1 MILFILG
8 TGSALLLWN
17 LWVLCAG
24 DNPVTSADRA
34 ASSFLACLTALAFYF
49 ASMPGISLGIMLP
62 GFCALVWL
70 ACDHS
75 FGQLFNCTH
84 MRSSSNERGGSGISS
99 DTTSKSGST
108 LSTASFLP
116 SDDARQPSAR
126 VTMLS
131 TSVRKLASLSFNN
144 RTSSSLL
151 PSPSSGAKP
160 DLASIRSSLL
170 CCNLMANS
178 PYDSQTASKMTRSL
192 IYSHCSQGIQ

>member
-24 DNPVTSADRA
+24 DNPITSADRA

-49 ASMPGISLGIMLP
+49 ASMPGVSLGIMLP
-62 GFCALVWL
+62 GFCALIWL
-70 ACDHS
+70 ACDHT

-84 MRSSSNERGGSGISS
+84 IRSSSNESGGSGISS
-99 DTTSKSGST
+99 DTTSKSGSI
-108 LSTASFLP
+108 LSTVSLLP

-131 TSVRKLASLSFNN
+131 TSVRKFASLSFNN
-144 RTSSSLL
+144 CTSSLL
-151 PSPSSGAKP
+151 PPASSRAKP
-160 DLASIRSSLL
+160 DLVSIRSLLL
-170 CCNLMANS
+170 CCNLMADS
-178 PYDSQTASKMTRSL
+178 PYDSQTSPEMTGSF